1 MDANCRILRLHW
13 DSKGE
18 TWVSLKVQGKGDL
31 PNSMEAFQYFYNQF
45 GKKVAL
51 ELHHENLVQRIRKE
65 YSRQREGQV

>member
-1 MDANCRILRLHW
+1 M
-13 DSKGE
+13 
-18 TWVSLKVQGKGDL
+18 SLKVQGKGDL